1 MKQAKPFVRKKSL
14 GMVTTEYLVVALALL
29 ATWGIM
35 ELVMDLMAEH
45 QSEYTHSIAQ
55 PF

>member
-1 MKQAKPFVRKKSL
+1 MRRIKSNFKNKSL
-14 GMVTTEYLVVALALL
+14 GMVTVEYLVVALALL

-35 ELVMDLMAEH
+35 EFVMDRMAEH
-45 QSEYTHSIAQ
+45 QFEYTQSIAQ